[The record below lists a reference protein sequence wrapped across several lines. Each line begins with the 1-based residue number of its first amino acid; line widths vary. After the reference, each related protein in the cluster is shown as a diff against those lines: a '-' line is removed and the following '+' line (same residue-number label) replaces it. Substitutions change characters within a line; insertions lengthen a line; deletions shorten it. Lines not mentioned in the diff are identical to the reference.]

1 MRLRAYSTYVKRI
14 DEITA
19 NLGLLRIATSTNY
32 RYETA
37 GLFRTRYLYEANTTN
52 NTGTNRVRRYETNI
66 NNTGT
71 NTVRRRNNRRNQSIF

>member
-1 MRLRAYSTYVKRI
+1 MRLRAYSTYVKHI

-37 GLFRTRYLYEANTTN
+37 GLFRTRYLYESNTTDNTGTNNTN
-52 NTGTNRVRRYETNI
+52 NTGANRI
-66 NNTGT
+66 
-71 NTVRRRNNRRNQSIF
+71 RRRNNRRNQSILN